1 MAVKTNNFV
10 PQPNSQLLAMVEG
23 EASMGYRERI
33 PKATK
38 SDISDTI
45 KNLQKYRPHM
55 NEAVDTLV
63 NRIGMEIYGN
73 TVWYNPLKE
82 FKRGMLEWGDTIEE
96 IQTGLLEAHTFDP
109 DRDSTEKQLWGTEL
123 PPIDTSFHTVNRQD
137 MYTITIPD
145 KMLRR
150 AFTSEFGLSNMLTDL
165 MSTPTTSNEVDEYL
179 ITTRLIKEYEANG
192 GFHKIQIPD
201 VADTASGESDAK
213 VALRVMRSL
222 ADTLPFVSTKYNA
235 AKMPVHSNR
244 DELVI
249 ITSASFKAAM
259 DVEALAAAF
268 NIEMA
273 QAYGR
278 IIVLPDEAI
287 DVDGFQAIITTKKF
301 FIMADTLMETHS
313 NFNPH
318 KIQYKYFMHHHG
330 VYSVSRFVNAVMLTS
345 KPVEE
350 VIELADPVTGITAV
364 TFENA
369 DKAVVT
375 AGVRGDLVQV
385 VVAATSAA
393 FPAGLPRGGV
403 RYVVEGTTDPLRT
416 HVTPEGVLHVSGI
429 EDATSITVHAFTT
442 WIDPANPQAAPFTAS
457 KAIAVSG
464 DKLETWPNVEEKVTD
479 PGE

>member
-10 PQPNSQLLAMVEG
+10 PMPNDQLLNMVRG
-23 EASMGYRERI
+23 DATITYQDRI

-38 SDISDTI
+38 GDISDSV
-45 KNLQKYRPHM
+45 KALQKFRPHM
-55 NEAVDTLV
+55 NEAIDTLV
-63 NRIGMEIYGN
+63 NRIGLEIYGN

-96 IQTGLLEAHTFDP
+96 IQTGLLEAETFDP
-109 DRDSTEKQLWGTEL
+109 DRDSTEKQLWGTSL
-123 PPIDTSFHTVNRQD
+123 PPVDTSFHTVNRQD
-137 MYTITIPD
+137 MYTLTIPD

-165 MSTPTTSNEVDEYL
+165 MATPTTSNEVDEYL
-179 ITTRLIKEYEANG
+179 IVTRLIKEYEANG

-201 VADTASGESDAK
+201 VADNASGESDAK
-213 VALRVMRSL
+213 VALRTMRAL

-235 AKMPVHSNR
+235 AGMPVHSKR

-287 DVDGFQAIITTKKF
+287 NIDGFQAIITTKKF
-301 FIMADTLMETHS
+301 FVMADTLMETHS

-330 VYSVSRFVNAVMLTS
+330 VYSVSRFTNAVMLTS
-345 KPVEE
+345 NPVEE
-350 VIELADPVTGITAV
+350 VIEITDPITGITAV
-364 TFENA
+364 TFE
-369 DKAVVT
+369 DKDAVLTTT
-375 AGVRGDLVQV
+375 AGRGALTQV
-385 VVAATSAA
+385 IAAATSAGY
-393 FPAGLPRGGV
+393 PAGVPRGGV
-403 RYVVEGTTDPLRT
+403 RYAVEGASTFAT
-416 HVTPEGVLHVSGI
+416 HVTPEGVLHVSGT
-429 EDATSITVHAFTT
+429 EEAETVTVHAFTT
-442 WIDPANPQAAPFTAS
+442 WLNPDDPQAATFTKS
-457 KAIAVSG
+457 AVITITG
-464 DKLETWPNVEEKVTD
+464 EKLNTWPAVEDEAVD

>member
-1 MAVKTNNFV
+1 MIHGDATITY
-10 PQPNSQLLAMVEG
+10 QD
-23 EASMGYRERI
+23 RI

-38 SDISDTI
+38 GDISDSV
-45 KNLQKYRPHM
+45 KALQKFRPHM
-55 NEAVDTLV
+55 NEAIDSLV
-63 NRIGMEIYGN
+63 NRIGLEIYGN

-96 IQTGLLEAHTFDP
+96 IQTGLLMAETFDP
-109 DRDSTEKQLWGTEL
+109 DRDSTEKQLWGSSL
-123 PPIDTSFHTVNRQD
+123 PPVDTSFHTVNRQD
-137 MYTITIPD
+137 MYTLTIPD

-165 MSTPTTSNEVDEYL
+165 MATPTTSNEVDEYL
-179 ITTRLIKEYEANG
+179 IVTRLIKEYEANG
-192 GFHKIQIPD
+192 GFHKINIPD
-201 VADTASGESDAK
+201 VAANTSGESDAK
-213 VALRVMRSL
+213 VALRTMRAL

-235 AKMPVHSNR
+235 AGMPVHSKR
-244 DELVI
+244 DELVV

-287 DVDGFQAIITTKKF
+287 DIEGFQAIITTKKF
-301 FIMADTLMETHS
+301 FVMADTLMETHS

-330 VYSVSRFVNAVMLTS
+330 VYSVSRFTNAVMLTS

-350 VIELADPVTGITAV
+350 VIEVSDPVTGITAV
-364 TFENA
+364 TFENNEGS
-369 DKAVVT
+369 AVT
-375 AGVRGDLVQV
+375 GAVRGSLTQV
-385 VVAATSAA
+385 KVSATSAA
-393 FPAGLPRGGV
+393 FPAGKPRAGV
-403 RYVVEGTTDPLRT
+403 RYSVVGATDLGT

-429 EDATSITVHAFTT
+429 EEAETLTVHAFTT
-442 WIDPANPQAAPFTAS
+442 WINPDDPRAAPFTSS
-457 KAIAVSG
+457 KAITISG
-464 DKLETWPNVEEKVTD
+464 EMLETWPVPVETEVV
-479 PGE
+479 PGG